1 MRWKIVMVV
10 KKVGVWKEGAM
21 IYFVLPLQKRR
32 DCGKP

>member
-1 MRWKIVMVV
+1 MRWKIVMAV
-10 KKVGVWKEGAM
+10 KKVWKEGAV